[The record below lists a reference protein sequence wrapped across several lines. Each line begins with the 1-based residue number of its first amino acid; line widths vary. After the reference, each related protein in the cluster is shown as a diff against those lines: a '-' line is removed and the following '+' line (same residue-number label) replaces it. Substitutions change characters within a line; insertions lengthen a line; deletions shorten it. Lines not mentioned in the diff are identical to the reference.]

1 MMAAC
6 TPSGDHLV
14 TDPIEKDAV
23 LAAVK
28 DKAPRG
34 VHVAEVCAA
43 INVPKQDRDRVLDV
57 LEELA
62 SLGLVKQMPG
72 NRFRIAK
79 PRGRGAARELPP
91 SRRRVDEVMGRLTMH
106 PSGFGFLAADDG
118 GPDVFIPPP
127 AVGAALHGD
136 RVRAHA
142 RPSPKGRD
150 GEIVEVL
157 VRASRRVGG
166 VLRRAGGNTWIDPDD
181 ARMRGPMPVVGSVPK
196 EARPGLQVVCEILRY
211 PRFADEVPEV
221 ELVEVLG
228 AQGITEV
235 EVAKLKLRDNVVEE
249 FPEEVLAEAQ
259 DVPDKVLPSEK
270 KERED
275 LRDYDLVTIDPSNAR
290 DHDDAVYV
298 KKRSGGGWLVVVAI
312 ADVSHYVRPGTAI
325 DREAFERGCSIY
337 LPDRAIPML
346 PRELSSELASLVAGK
361 DRLTMAV
368 EMELA
373 ENGSVEKHR
382 LIEGMMRSR
391 AFLTYEGVA
400 AAIGLSEAPERQK
413 EAEKRAD
420 DLQVLFDLSRVLRK
434 RRMKRGAL
442 DFDLP
447 EARVLMDERNIEPI
461 DIYRQ
466 KRDPGIRLAYQMIEE
481 LMLLA
486 NEVVAADLERRGVP
500 AIYRVHGQPD
510 EEKIL
515 RFVELANAFGYRID
529 PESALN
535 PKRLSKFIRK
545 IEGTEHHQALSYLLL
560 RAMQQATYDTNNV
573 GHFGLAAKSY
583 LHFTSPIRRYPDLAV
598 HRVVRSV
605 IRGESIDE
613 PALRRELRMTALESS
628 RLERRAMQ
636 LERDVVDLYRAV
648 LMRDRVGEEFDAK
661 VSGVAAHGF
670 YSAFDEPFVEALT
683 PIAALDDWYEMDDLG
698 IRLSGRRT
706 GRSFSLGDRVR
717 VRLEDV
723 SIERRQLVALPT
735 DMTMPEPGEERTSER
750 RPDRRPQKGG
760 PRETK
765 QHQRRRREDKVKR
778 REQRK
783 KKNES
788 GKKGRR
794 SR

>member
-1 MMAAC
+1 M
-6 TPSGDHLV
+6 

-34 VHVAEVCAA
+34 VHVAEVCAT

-62 SLGLVKQMPG
+62 ALGLVKQMPG

-79 PRGRGAARELPP
+79 PRGRGTSRELGP
-91 SRRRVDEVMGRLTMH
+91 SRRPIDEVAGRLTMH

-127 AVGAALHGD
+127 AVGGALHGD

-142 RPSPKGRD
+142 RPSPKGRE

-157 VRASRRVGG
+157 VRASKRVGG

-181 ARMRGPMPVVGSVPK
+181 ARMRGPMPVVGNVPK
-196 EARPGLQVVCEILRY
+196 DARPGLQVVAEILRY

-221 ELVEVLG
+221 ELLEVLG

-249 FPEEVLAEAQ
+249 FPEDVLAEAQ

-275 LRDYDLVTIDPSNAR
+275 LRDYDLVTIDPANAR

-298 KKRSGGGWLVVVAI
+298 KKHGDGGWLVVVAI

-346 PRELSSELASLVAGK
+346 PRELSSDLASLVAGK

-368 EMELA
+368 EIELA
-373 ENGSVEKHR
+373 ANGTLKKHR
-382 LIEGMMRSR
+382 MIEGIMRSR
-391 AFLTYEGVA
+391 AFMTYDGVA
-400 AAIGLSEAPERQK
+400 RALGLSDEPEREK
-413 EAEKRAD
+413 EAEKRVD
-420 DLQVLFDLSRVLRK
+420 DLRVLFDLSRILRQ

-447 EARVLMDERNIEPI
+447 EARVLMDERNIEPV

-466 KRDPGIRLAYQMIEE
+466 KKDPGIRLAYQMIEE

-486 NEVVAADLERRGVP
+486 NEVVAQDLETRGVP
-500 AIYRVHGQPD
+500 TIYRVHGQPD

-515 RFVELANAFGYRID
+515 RFVELANAFGHHID
-529 PESALN
+529 PESALD
-535 PKRLSKFIRK
+535 PKRLSKFMRK
-545 IEGTEHHQALSYLLL
+545 LEGSEHHQALAYLLL

-598 HRVVRSV
+598 HRIVRSV
-605 IRGESIDE
+605 IHGEKVDE

-648 LMRDRVGEEFDAK
+648 LVRDRVGEEFDAK
-661 VSGVAAHGF
+661 ISGVAAHGF

-683 PIAALDDWYEMDDLG
+683 PIAVLDDWYEMDELG

-706 GRSFSLGDRVR
+706 GRSFSLGDRLR

-723 SIERRQLVALPT
+723 SIERRELVALPT
-735 DMTMPEPGEERTSER
+735 DMTMPEPGEERPRGRER
-750 RPDRRPQKGG
+750 PNGRPPKGP
-760 PRETK
+760 PRDPK
-765 QHQRRRREDKVKR
+765 GHQRRRRDEKVKR
-778 REQRK
+778 REKRK
-783 KKNES
+783 HTDKP